1 MPRALR
7 CAILVWLGASGVI
20 PLLPNR
26 AAAQT
31 VLAGPE
37 FDFAKV
43 DFADSTLPANQDRIT
58 PDVWLTRGDAG
69 GLFNI
74 KLEDFFVTM
83 DSSVISPLGTEWAT
97 NNNNPGAD
105 IESANWSSLTF
116 GSWLNAFGGSAGVGR
131 GIVGLDSVLRLIGD
145 EENDL
150 DDVYMELRFTD
161 WTQLGGGGGFSYSR
175 SRFPTGDYNEDG
187 TVNAADYTVWRNTL
201 GEEVPNSTGADGD
214 PNGLIDEADYA
225 FWKQHFG
232 EDVPGGAGAGGFA
245 AVVPEPAA
253 ALLMLI
259 GLLSA
264 TISRK
269 ISPRG
274 PGQNF

>member
-1 MPRALR
+1 M
-7 CAILVWLGASGVI
+7 LVWVAAGCAI

-31 VLAGPE
+31 VLAGLG
-37 FDFAKV
+37 FDFTKE
-43 DFADSTLPANQDRIT
+43 DNADVTLAENQDRIT
-58 PDVWLTRGDAG
+58 PDVWLTRDSIG
-69 GLFNI
+69 GMFNI
-74 KLEDFFVTM
+74 KLEEFFVPRDPT
-83 DSSVISPLGTEWAT
+83 VISPLGTEWAT
-97 NNNNPGAD
+97 NNNNSGAD
-105 IESANWSSLTF
+105 IESANWETLTF
-116 GSWLNAFGGSAGVGR
+116 GSWLNAFGGSVGVGHS
-131 GIVGLDSVLRLIGD
+131 IVGLDSVLRLIGD
-145 EENDL
+145 EENDA
-150 DDVYMELRFTD
+150 DDVYMELRFTS
-161 WTQLGGGGGFSYSR
+161 WTIGGGGGFSYSR

-201 GEEVPNSTGADGD
+201 GQEVPNGTGADGD
-214 PNGLIDEADYA
+214 PNGLIDDADYA

-232 EDVPGGAGAGGFA
+232 EDVPGGAGAGGLA

-264 TISRK
+264 TISRR